1 MQTIS
6 MFYGI
11 IIRMFNN
18 GREHNPPHI
27 HAEYQGQ
34 QAVFDL
40 DGNLLEGGLPTKQ
53 RRMVTVWASIHH
65 DELVANWELASSKEP
80 LFTIDPL
87 R

>member
-1 MQTIS
+1 MPTIS

-40 DGNLLEGGLPTKQ
+40 DGNFPDRSFYPWTGNGL
-53 RRMVTVWASIHH
+53 SIYQ
-65 DELVANWELASSKEP
+65 DRKSAND
-80 LFTIDPL
+80 F
-87 R
+87 